1 MADENIYATRALAR
15 AFRAVKRDRRPA
27 PKDAPVPSRFCTL
40 RCHLVFAFAIVAFT
54 SSGARAEDPAGI
66 VIGGKASP
74 PPLTVG
80 VGRCVDVEIDGS
92 RAFHCLNEE
101 LRRQV
106 DKVAPVLNTPPI
118 DARSPDPQTGV
129 INLPGV
135 REQYGKNFGVSAFP
149 YRPPP
154 PTFTSPILAR

>member
-1 MADENIYATRALAR
+1 MADENIRAAWALALGPI
-15 AFRAVKRDRRPA
+15 ARDRL
-27 PKDAPVPSRFCTL
+27 PVARSACIASAWRLCALRFCL
-40 RCHLVFAFAIVAFT
+40 FCVFTIVAIT
-54 SSGARAEDPAGI
+54 SSSVRAEDPEGI
-66 VIGGKASP
+66 VIGGKMP

-80 VGRCVDVEIDGS
+80 VGRCVDIEIDGS
-92 RAFHCLNEE
+92 RAFHCLNDD

-106 DKVAPVLNTPPI
+106 DKVAPSLNTPPI

-149 YRPPP
+149 YRPPT
-154 PTFTSPILAR
+154 PTFTSPLSR

>member
-1 MADENIYATRALAR
+1 MADKNIYATRAVAR
-15 AFRAVKRDRRPA
+15 PFRSVKRDRRSA
-27 PKDAPVPSRFCTL
+27 PKSAHSPSHLHAL
-40 RCHLVFAFAIVAFT
+40 RCYFVCAFTIVALT
-54 SSGARAEDPAGI
+54 ANGVHAEDPAGI
-66 VIGGKASP
+66 IIGGKTSP

-106 DKVAPVLNTPPI
+106 DKVVPVLNTPAI

-149 YRPPP
+149 YRPPT
-154 PTFTSPILAR
+154 PTFTSPLLAK

>member
-1 MADENIYATRALAR
+1 MADENICAARALAR
-15 AFRAVKRDRRPA
+15 AFRAIKRDRRPA
-27 PKDAPVPSRFCTL
+27 PKNAHIPSRLGTL
-40 RCHLVFAFAIVAFT
+40 RCYFVFAFTIVAFA
-54 SSGARAEDPAGI
+54 SNGARAEDPQGI
-66 VIGGKASP
+66 IIGGNAPP

-154 PTFTSPILAR
+154 PTFTSPLRAR